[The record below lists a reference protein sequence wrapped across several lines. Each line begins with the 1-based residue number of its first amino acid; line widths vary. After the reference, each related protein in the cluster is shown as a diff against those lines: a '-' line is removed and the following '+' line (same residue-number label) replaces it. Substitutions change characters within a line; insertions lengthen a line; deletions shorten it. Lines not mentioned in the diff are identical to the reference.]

1 MAVLDSRPFHVALWI
16 MIIVGFLGNLLVIVW
31 RCTRP
36 PSQRGSVLSITIIIL
51 AVADLLYCVH
61 LGMLEGLVAR
71 PVFGGA
77 NLSTS
82 LGVMNFICRTSGNL
96 SLLSCSTAMWMTLN
110 IAVYSCQALIG
121 CGCCCHC
128 CLLVDRRGC
137 LFVTVVCQLLFFIL
151 PIIEATISLNQLL
164 GINVTLP
171 STADVNRVFSTC
183 AYVEST
189 GAMFGG
195 VIFFNNISTDY
206 ESSEFVPV
214 MFGTLTGFLNSLLSL
229 SCAFIYLA
237 VCIRLNRQF
246 HMTDNVSQGVTE
258 LSKLKWRL
266 SFIVLINTACWI
278 PVTTIHIGFTITY
291 FLRSLPPTEMFDLLA
306 TNVILISISP
316 AINPLI
322 YTISGKQFMKF
333 LKRCWKFVK
342 CHVTIGDPRE
352 TDNVDYP
359 IGERRCTCFPCIQCI
374 RPTGIDVWNTEE
386 ASLFSSS
393 DENELECSLSFGT
406 N

>member
-1 MAVLDSRPFHVALWI
+1 MFTEV
-16 MIIVGFLGNLLVIVW
+16 
-31 RCTRP
+31 
-36 PSQRGSVLSITIIIL
+36 SVYDNTPVDYGDNEGDASIL
-51 AVADLLYCVH
+51 
-61 LGMLEGLVAR
+61 
-71 PVFGGA
+71 
-77 NLSTS
+77 
-82 LGVMNFICRTSGNL
+82 
-96 SLLSCSTAMWMTLN
+96 
-110 IAVYSCQALIG
+110 
-121 CGCCCHC
+121 
-128 CLLVDRRGC
+128 
-137 LFVTVVCQLLFFIL
+137 
-151 PIIEATISLNQLL
+151 
-164 GINVTLP
+164 
-171 STADVNRVFSTC
+171 
-183 AYVEST
+183 
-189 GAMFGG
+189 
-195 VIFFNNISTDY
+195 
-206 ESSEFVPV
+206 
-214 MFGTLTGFLNSLLSL
+214 FGTIVVSLNSLLSL

-237 VCIRLNRQF
+237 ICIRLNRRF
-246 HMTDNVSQGVTE
+246 RMTDNVSQGVTE

-278 PVTTIHIGFTITY
+278 PVTTIHISVVNKY
-291 FLRSLPPTEMFDLLA
+291 FNVELKPSTEMFDLLA